1 VNTNFGRAGASLERL
16 APFLI
21 VVAIA
26 VVGYFWFIQAPLA
39 NYLRARV
46 DTATL
51 AERVRT
57 LENAK
62 ARSGRIPAG
71 DLDAP
76 VREFEKR
83 VSRDDKVADVTGQFA
98 KTVLE
103 CAPPDKLREF
113 AIETGARVSSEGNAA
128 GVRAAALLSSSLSP
142 DPRFSLFPIPVSYTP
157 VKVTFASTFEAVAAF
172 MWRMRDLPTTIE
184 IRSATL
190 TRGLPLM
197 KLEVTVWVYQ
207 RGDAATPAPGPAQPL
222 AQPPVS
228 PTAPRVAMMMDGG
241 R

>member
-1 VNTNFGRAGASLERL
+1 VNSNLGRVGASLERL
-16 APFLI
+16 APFII
-21 VVAIA
+21 VVVIT
-26 VVGYFWFIQAPLA
+26 VVGYFWFIQAPLS

-46 DTATL
+46 DSNTL

-57 LENAK
+57 LETAT
-62 ARSGRIPAG
+62 ARSGRVAAG

-76 VREFEKR
+76 VREFERR
-83 VSRDDKVADVTGQFA
+83 VAREDKVADVTGIFA
-98 KTVLE
+98 KAVLE

-113 AIETGARVSSEGNAA
+113 AIETGARVNVEPAA
-128 GVRAAALLSSSLSP
+128 GPRPAALMTVALSP
-142 DPRFSLFPIPVSYTP
+142 DPRFSLFPVPVSYTP
-157 VKVTFASTFEAVAAF
+157 VKVTFASSFDAVAGF

-207 RGDAATPAPGPAQPL
+207 RADAAVVAPSPAQP
-222 AQPPVS
+222 ATPPPAS
-228 PTAPRVAMMMDGG
+228 PTAPRVAMVMDGG